1 MYIKSSHIPFN
12 YTKEVFGGTEYQAK
26 YFHKHILKKL
36 PKLNNYFS
44 IIAPGVS
51 PNYEFILGQPKQII
65 LWLHNSPK
73 QFRKEHY
80 DFIKSPEFADK
91 LKYIIALSE
100 SEKREIIEQTGIS
113 EEKIYLIPNGFTPL
127 KYNPRKF
134 DNPSKIKLINTSSPD
149 RGLDVLL
156 NAVTKVDEDFRLEIY
171 NSFNPDIEQV
181 NIPVDSRVK
190 FYGKTPKATVLEAY
204 ENSHIHAYPS
214 TYSETFCV
222 SQAEAMS
229 AGLLCVTSDIGALPE
244 VSGGQTTIYPHI
256 EDRLKHADIFAEEL
270 TKAIKKIK
278 EGTWDPTSQVEYVN
292 NKYCWETIEQQW
304 IKFHELI

>member
-1 MYIKSSHIPFN
+1 MYIKPHHISFN
-12 YTKEVFGGTEYQAK
+12 YNQQVFGGTEYQAK
-26 YFHKHILKKL
+26 YLHENVIRKL
-36 PKLNNYFS
+36 PKLNKYLS
-44 IIAPGVS
+44 IIAPGVMPYYDS
-51 PNYEFILGQPKQII
+51 ILNQPKQVI

-73 QFRKEHY
+73 QFAEEQY
-80 DFIKSPEFADK
+80 NFIKSPEFADK
-91 LKYIIALSE
+91 IKYVIALSE
-100 SEKREIIEQTGIS
+100 SEKREIIEQTVIP

-156 NAVTKVDEDFRLEIY
+156 NAVSKVDEDFRLEIY

-244 VSGGQTTIYPHI
+244 VSGRHTTIYPYIQDKDKHI
-256 EDRLKHADIFAEEL
+256 EIFAEEL

-278 EGTWDPTSQVEYVN
+278 EGTWDPTSQVEHVN
-292 NKYCWETIEQQW
+292 NKYCWENIEKEW